1 MSQGIEG
8 LSLSRKSKIL
18 LGKGTEAIY
27 KSPPEHGQGIV
38 ITQKGNKGQNFC
50 KKAECAEVKKRTG
63 EFFKNSC

>member
-8 LSLSRKSKIL
+8 LSLSGKSKIL

-38 ITQKGNKGQNFC
+38 ITQKGKGQICCNTIDAISLVELAKGFW
-50 KKAECAEVKKRTG
+50 
-63 EFFKNSC
+63 